1 MFVCSY
7 FLSGNQEEISQ
18 GEKLGVAEDWRGQ
31 AGAENHNSDLSS
43 FLHNFMPRNLKVR
56 KFVKKIKKK
65 VVSRQ
70 KMCKI
75 LQCV

>member
-1 MFVCSY
+1 MFVCCY
-7 FLSGNQEEISQ
+7 CLSGNQEEISQ

-43 FLHNFMPRNLKVR
+43 FLQNRNFRPKNLKVR
-56 KFVKKIKKK
+56 TFVKKK

-70 KMCKI
+70 NCM
-75 LQCV
+75 